1 MIDQSR
7 DQEVIYFDKTQTT
20 EIGTAQLR
28 LKSSNQF
35 FNGRVNTIISNTNET

>member
-1 MIDQSR
+1 MIDQTG
-7 DQEVIYFDKTQTT
+7 DLEVIYFDKRQTP
-20 EIGTAQLR
+20 EIGAVELR